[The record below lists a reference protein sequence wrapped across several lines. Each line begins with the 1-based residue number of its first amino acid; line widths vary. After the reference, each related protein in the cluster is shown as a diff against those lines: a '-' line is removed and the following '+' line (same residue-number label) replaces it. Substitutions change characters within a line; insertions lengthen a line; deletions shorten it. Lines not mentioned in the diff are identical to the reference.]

1 MYGDPDVLRR
11 RVDSLREQAD
21 DVRGLADRLVAQTEA
36 VGWSGRAADAM
47 RVRVTERATQLR
59 IAATQHETAA
69 DALEKHVV
77 EVEIAQERI
86 ADAERRAGD
95 VVAQARERV
104 ADVERRNEATDP
116 GSARVEPDP
125 DDLALLRFDP
135 PPPGHPEW
143 LRVELPG
150 PTPGPA

>member
-69 DALEKHVV
+69 DALEKHVT
-77 EVEIAQERI
+77 EVEATQERI
-86 ADAERRAGD
+86 AGVERRVGD
-95 VVAQARERV
+95 LVEQARERV
-104 ADVERRNEATDP
+104 ADVERRHGSADP
-116 GSARVEPDP
+116 TAARVEPDP

-135 PPPGHPEW
+135 PPRGHPDW
-143 LRVELPG
+143 LRIELPG
-150 PTPGPA
+150 LAPGLA